1 MSARSDRQI
10 SSHRSSFWPIKI
22 LSTTIGET
30 FADYL
35 NTTFVD
41 GLDLSDSTAFTA
53 VLSITLV
60 ILIALLVAQFLS
72 SGYRRWIYWPAI
84 VLVSIV
90 GTLVTDG
97 LHDPLGVELW
107 ITTVIF
113 AVTLALVLGL
123 WFSSEQTLAMKSIA
137 SPRQE
142 TFYWITV
149 LVTFALGIS
158 AGDQFAESMGFGY
171 ALSLG
176 IFATA
181 IGIIAVNWRFGVVGP
196 VLAFWLA
203 YILTRPLG
211 AALGDLLSQA
221 QDVGGLGLGTELTS
235 SVFLIAIAIGI
246 TYFSISKKDL
256 LVVPL
261 SPSQKIK

>member
-1 MSARSDRQI
+1 MTTI
-10 SSHRSSFWPIKI
+10 SQRDLIAKVPAIAAMFWLIKI
-22 LSTTIGET
+22 LSTTVGET

-41 GLDLSDSTAFTA
+41 GLGLSDNTAFTA

-60 ILIALLVAQFLS
+60 ILITLLAAQFLS

-97 LHDPLGVELW
+97 LHDLLGVELW

-123 WFSSEQTLAMKSIA
+123 WYSSEQTLAMKSIT

-142 TFYWITV
+142 IFYWTTV
-149 LVTFALGIS
+149 LVSFALGTS
-158 AGDQFAESMGFGY
+158 AGDQLAESMGFGY

-181 IGIIAVNWRFGVVGP
+181 IGIIAAAWRFGVVGP

-211 AALGDLLSQA
+211 AALGDLLSQV
-221 QDVGGLGLGTELTS
+221 QDVGGLGLGTELTGGLFLVAI
-235 SVFLIAIAIGI
+235 SV
-246 TYFSISKKDL
+246 
-256 LVVPL
+256 
-261 SPSQKIK
+261 